1 MFYIKLSTLEVINN
15 LVRICDRYKDK
26 MDIDMLYGRY
36 TVDAASYL
44 GVMSLMG
51 NIVEIRPVS
60 DDDVL
65 IKEFLGE
72 LETIKTT
79 LG

>member
-36 TVDAASYL
+36 TVNAASYL

-51 NIVEIRPVS
+51 NIVEIKPIS
-60 DDDVL
+60 DDEVL
-65 IKEFLGE
+65 IKELLDE